1 MTPTQTATVL
11 RSSLHAC
18 LQQLTSDATKGL
30 AVEEYTSVEG
40 TFYIL
45 KQRNG
50 SPLAV
55 VDAIAPTESPF
66 DDVPRDKLRSVAA
79 RVQTPYFILTNFRRA
94 VTYRTEAVTK
104 RLPDEDQVV
113 GWQQA
118 SDARTTDD
126 TKSSGTQLGLVTA
139 LSHATNWLS
148 IESAIPADQ
157 HVRDASA
164 FFSERVLAM
173 FDDLTSCTESHG
185 EQRDATLR
193 LGTSILAYVLMHV
206 RNPDAFDRLAIPYGT
221 RSADLML
228 DLVGAYFRQARRKGY
243 AMLPHSVSDV
253 RVLTDK
259 QEIFRMTLADLIH
272 FLHRFDP
279 ERLTDHEL
287 HRAVDAILQRC
298 ARIARTSVPTIDA
311 LDLALR
317 AVVHVREGM
326 PERMTMLEIGQTQG
340 LASVRQLLM
349 SGTTHCE
356 ARVYARTS
364 EDERSIVLRS
374 SGKLD
379 ATTDVQ
385 ILRDT
390 RSTRRLWDRVVA
402 TSADVSE
409 RHRLRLLLERMPIA
423 PDGCVVIFLPLSALH
438 DEHYMA
444 TRHALASRFAVEWV
458 IMSDVEALAEPD
470 SGTCCIIARNA
481 TSERD
486 SHLTRFVYLRRPI
499 AAFFPSSKASRDL
512 EQARLKSLD
521 AFVAYLDASE
531 RGKLNDEAVV
541 RMVPQS
547 HLVDA
552 GSWEDFLVPPDV
564 LSSILRKTLHRMR
577 PLSSIADVGGG
588 LRTGA
593 NEIFAPDTHDI
604 ANNNLEADY
613 WQRTRENGS
622 TVDATILTS
631 ADDIESIMGVPRS
644 DRRLLLLPEDRNAMQ
659 GTNVLTRIER
669 AERDGVHLRASI
681 RNRDSWWHLPTPSI
695 AHLIIP
701 KQQHKRWIVHV
712 NTIEAYATDAF
723 IGVTLRNTSQRDA
736 IATWMNSTLG
746 LFFSELMRLTDNVA
760 DITVRD
766 AQEFPV
772 PDDDVLTVINDPSLQ
787 QLARRP
793 IATLADE
800 FGAVSSDTI
809 RPETVRRDRRKLDA
823 MLMRDVFGLS
833 DEEQRWI
840 YRFTYAWWSRPS
852 NTRHLTNTLVYELE
866 RDHKLRPLKSWYT
879 SYIEQLPTANR
890 RVVLLESGVTRA
902 EVDGTMFGWRV
913 KTWKGARPDI
923 VLDCDSQEEAECIA
937 LLAELGKVH
946 IELPT
951 DAILISEIPPKLRQ
965 FANDLQHQL
974 SQRTSPFPEDL
985 RPAIERAVRAVM
997 TSG

>member
-1 MTPTQTATVL
+1 MTPSQMSTVL

-18 LQQLTSDATKGL
+18 LQQLTSDAAKGL

-40 TFYIL
+40 TFSIL
-45 KQRNG
+45 KQKNG

-139 LSHATNWLS
+139 LSHATNWLN
-148 IESAIPADQ
+148 IESAMPVSQ

-221 RSADLML
+221 RSSDLML

-243 AMLPHSVSDV
+243 AMLPHNVSDV
-253 RVLTDK
+253 RVLADK

-279 ERLTDHEL
+279 ERLTDSEL

-317 AVVHVREGM
+317 AVAHVRQSL
-326 PERMTMLEIGQTQG
+326 PERISMLEIGQTQG
-340 LASVRQLLM
+340 LASVRQMLM
-349 SGTTHCE
+349 SHSTPCD

-374 SGKLD
+374 SGRLD
-379 ATTDVQ
+379 AATDVQ

-390 RSTRRLWDRVVA
+390 RGFKRPWDLVVA
-402 TSADVSE
+402 TSSDTTE
-409 RHRLRLLLERMPIA
+409 RHRIKLLLERMPMSA
-423 PDGCVVIFLPLSALH
+423 DGCVVLFLPLSVLH
-438 DEHYMA
+438 DERYAGM
-444 TRHALASRFAVEWV
+444 RHALASRFAVEWV

-470 SGTCCIIARNA
+470 AGVCCIIARNTDVDCA
-481 TSERD
+481 A
-486 SHLTRFVYLRRPI
+486 HATRFVYLRRPI

-541 RMVPQS
+541 RMVRQV
-547 HLVDA
+547 HLSDA
-552 GSWEDFLVPPDV
+552 GSWEDYLVPPDV
-564 LSSILRKTLHRMR
+564 LSSILHKTLHRMR
-577 PLSSIADVGGG
+577 PLATIADVGGG

-593 NEIFAPDTHDI
+593 NDVFAPDTHDI
-604 ANNNLEADY
+604 ATNNLEAEY
-613 WQRTRENGS
+613 WQRTRSNGT

-631 ADDIESIMGVPRS
+631 ADDIESIMGLPRS
-644 DRRLLLLPEDRNAMQ
+644 DRRLLLLPQDRNAMT

-669 AERDGVHLRASI
+669 AEREGVHLRASI
-681 RNRDSWWHLPTPSI
+681 RNRDSWWHLPAPSS

-701 KQQHKRWIVHV
+701 KQQYKRWIVQV
-712 NTIEAYATDAF
+712 NTIDAYATDAF
-723 IGVTLRNTSQRDA
+723 IGITLHREQHRDA
-736 IATWMNSTLG
+736 IAMWMNSTLG
-746 LFFSELMRLTDNVA
+746 LFCSEIMRLTDNVA

-766 AQEFPV
+766 AQEFPI
-772 PDDDVLTVINDPSLQ
+772 PDDAILNVLHDSNLQSL
-787 QLARRP
+787 LRRP
-793 IATLADE
+793 IETLEDE
-800 FGAVSSDTI
+800 FGASSSDTI
-809 RPETVRRDRRKLDA
+809 RPETIRRDRRKLDA
-823 MLMRDVFGLS
+823 MLMLDVFGLT
-833 DEEQRWI
+833 DEEQRWV

-852 NTRHLTNTLVYELE
+852 NVRHLTNTLAYELE
-866 RDHKLRPLKSWYT
+866 RDHKLRPLTTWYAP
-879 SYIEQLPTANR
+879 YIDQLPEANR
-890 RVVLLESGVTRA
+890 RSLRVESGITRA

-923 VLDCDSQEEAECIA
+923 VIECASQEEAECIA
-937 LLAELGKVH
+937 HLVGLGKLQFDV
-946 IELPT
+946 PT
-951 DAILISEIPPKLRQ
+951 DAILISEILPKLRHY
-965 FANDLQHQL
+965 ATDLNTYL
-974 SQRTSPFPEDL
+974 TQRTAHFPEDL
-985 RPAIERAVRAVM
+985 RPALERAIKEVM
-997 TSG
+997 S

>member
-18 LQQLTSDATKGL
+18 LKQLTSDAAKGL
-30 AVEEYTSVEG
+30 VVEEFTSVEG

-45 KQRNG
+45 KQRSG

-55 VDAIAPTESPF
+55 VDVIAPTESPF

-79 RVQTPYFILTNFRRA
+79 RLMAPYFILTNFRRA

-118 SDARTTDD
+118 SDARTIDD
-126 TKSSGTQLGLVTA
+126 TKSSGVALGLVTA

-148 IESAIPADQ
+148 IESAMPADQ

-173 FDDLTSCTESHG
+173 FDDLTSCTQSHG

-228 DLVGAYFRQARRKGY
+228 DLIGAYFRQARRKGY
-243 AMLPHSVSDV
+243 AMLPDSVSDV
-253 RVLTDK
+253 RVLADK

-298 ARIARTSVPTIDA
+298 ARIARTSVPTVDA

-317 AVVHVREGM
+317 AVVHVRQSM
-326 PERMTMLEIGQTQG
+326 PERMSMLEIGQTQG

-349 SGTTHCE
+349 SSTSQCE

-374 SGKLD
+374 SGRLD
-379 ATTDVQ
+379 AATDVQ

-390 RSTRRLWDRVVA
+390 RSTRRQWDLVVA

-409 RHRLRLLLERMPIA
+409 RHRLRLLLERMPIT

-438 DEHYMA
+438 DDRYMA

-470 SGTCCIIARNA
+470 SGVCCIIARNA
-481 TSERD
+481 TSQRD
-486 SHLTRFVYLRRPI
+486 VHLTRFVYLRRPI
-499 AAFFPSSKASRDL
+499 AAFFPTSKASRDL

-541 RMVPQS
+541 RMVPQTQ
-547 HLVDA
+547 LLDA
-552 GSWEDFLVPPDV
+552 GSWEDFLIPPDV
-564 LSSILRKTLHRMR
+564 LASILRKTLHRMR

-604 ANNNLEADY
+604 AHNNLEADY
-613 WQRTRENGS
+613 WQRMRENG
-622 TVDATILTS
+622 TTQDATILTS
-631 ADDIESIMGVPRS
+631 ADDIESIVGVPRS

-681 RNRDSWWHLPTPSI
+681 RNRTSWWHLPTPSI

-712 NTIEAYATDAF
+712 NKIEAYATDAF
-723 IGVTLRNTSQRDA
+723 IGVMLQNAKHCDSVA
-736 IATWMNSTLG
+736 AWMNSTLG

-772 PDDDVLTVINDPSLQ
+772 PDDDVLSVINDPNIQ
-787 QLARRP
+787 RLATRP
-793 IATLADE
+793 ISTLADE
-800 FGAVSSDTI
+800 FGAATSDTI
-809 RPETVRRDRRKLDA
+809 RPETIRRDRRSLD
-823 MLMRDVFGLS
+823 MLLMQDVFGLT

-840 YRFTYAWWSRPS
+840 YRFAYAWWTRPS
-852 NTRHLTNTLVYELE
+852 NIRHLTNTILFELE
-866 RDHKLRPLKSWYT
+866 RDHRVRPLKTWYAP
-879 SYIEQLPTANR
+879 YIDQLPVANR
-890 RVVLLESGVTRA
+890 RVVILDAGITRT
-902 EVDGTMFGWRV
+902 EIDGTMFGWRL
-913 KTWKGARPDI
+913 KTWKGARPDV
-923 VLDCDSQEEAECIA
+923 VLDCESQEESECIA
-937 LLAELGKVH
+937 LLAGLGKVH

-951 DAILISEIPPKLRQ
+951 DAILISEILPKLRQ
-965 FANDLQHQL
+965 YAEDLRKHL
-974 SQRTSPFPEDL
+974 TRLISPFPEDL
-985 RPAIERAVRAVM
+985 RPALERAVREAL
-997 TSG
+997 